1 MDWASLGKIALT
13 AIVSAGGIGGIIIA
27 VIKFTADIIADR
39 MNEKFKASLSME
51 LEKYK
56 SKLSK
61 KEYVSKTRFETEFQ
75 IYKELNGAFFDLIR
89 GVNSI
94 ISYGLHTVPAD
105 ENDRKKYYEENYIST
120 RKLLVNAQDLLQ
132 KNAPFITERFYDSFE
147 ELLRL
152 SQMQVSVIGERYNVG
167 NYCKDKGVPK
177 TEDYQRTK
185 EILDKHQILQKELRD
200 YLATL
205 EVAE

>member
-1 MDWASLGKIALT
+1 MDWTNIGQIAVT
-13 AIVSAGGIGGIIIA
+13 AIISAGGIGGIIIA
-27 VIKFTADIIADR
+27 VVKFSADKIAER

-56 SKLSK
+56 SELTK

-75 IYKELNGAFFDLIR
+75 IYRELSGAFFDLVR

-94 ISYGLHTVPAD
+94 IAYGYHTVPAD
-105 ENDRKKYYEENYIST
+105 ENDRKQYDDENYIKT
-120 RKLLVNAQDLLQ
+120 RKLLVDAQDLLQ
-132 KNAPFITERFYDSFE
+132 KNAPFITESLYDSFDE
-147 ELLRL
+147 ILKL
-152 SQMQVSVIGERYNVG
+152 SRMQVSVIEERYNVG
-167 NYCKDKGVPK
+167 NFFKDKGVPK

-185 EILDKHQILQKELRD
+185 EILDKHQALQKELRD
-200 YLATL
+200 YLAKL